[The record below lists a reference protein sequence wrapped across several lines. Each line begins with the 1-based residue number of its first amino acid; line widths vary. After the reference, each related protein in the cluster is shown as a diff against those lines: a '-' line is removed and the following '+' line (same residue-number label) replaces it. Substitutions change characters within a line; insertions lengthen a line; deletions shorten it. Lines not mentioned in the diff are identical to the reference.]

1 MVSFTLLRGCIRI
14 FDFLGL
20 LSSKGGSGG
29 GSQIY
34 LLMGGGG
41 GGGINM
47 KDNNIKIIIIRLYG
61 DE

>member
-1 MVSFTLLRGCIRI
+1 MVSSTLLRGCIRI

-41 GGGINM
+41 GGINV
-47 KDNNIKIIIIRLYG
+47 KDNNIKIIIIRLYD